1 MKYPSLKEVSLVT
14 LPTSLRP
21 SMLQLVLVLS
31 VVSVVVIVSIIVAIL
46 VFLRKYSRTRG
57 DYYTQEGG

>member
-1 MKYPSLKEVSLVT
+1 
-14 LPTSLRP
+14 
-21 SMLQLVLVLS
+21 MLQLVLVLS

-57 DYYTQEGG
+57 DYYTQDGG